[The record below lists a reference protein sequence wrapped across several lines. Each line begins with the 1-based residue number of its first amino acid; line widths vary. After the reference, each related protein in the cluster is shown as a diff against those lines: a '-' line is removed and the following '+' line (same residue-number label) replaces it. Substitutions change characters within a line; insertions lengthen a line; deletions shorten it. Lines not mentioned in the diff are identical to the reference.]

1 MYIDQQSYNFISIN
15 TIYSWFRLQLLILIV
30 NNTDSTTFTN
40 LTKTD
45 EKLLNL
51 LVVTST
57 VLIFF

>member
-15 TIYSWFRLQLLILIV
+15 TIYSRFRLQLLILIV